1 MSKKRKLYKILLQ
14 KILNYVNFLI
24 HSNAIFIEKNT
35 AFFYQNIFRITTSYK
50 QLFFSLL
57 NHSTEFTKLFST
69 GQTLKRFTK
78 NLKFFK
84 KSITNINPLV
94 MHLRFMYV
102 EFFKNM
108 YLIECLNYSKKQYL
122 FLKKLISSLNSK
134 LRFIIFKKTW
144 QYTTQPVKRI
154 KRRIV
159 KLLKNL

>member
-1 MSKKRKLYKILLQ
+1 MSKKKKSYKILLQ

-24 HSNAIFIEKNT
+24 SSNSIFIEKNT
-35 AFFYQNIFRITTSYK
+35 ALFYQNIFRITTSYK

-57 NHSTEFTKLFST
+57 NYSTEFTKLFTT

-84 KSITNINPLV
+84 KSINNINPLV
-94 MHLRFMYV
+94 MHLRFKYV

-122 FLKKLISSLNSK
+122 FLKKLLNSLSSK

-154 KRRIV
+154 KRRVV

>member
-1 MSKKRKLYKILLQ
+1 MIQ
-14 KILNYVNFLI
+14 KILNYANFLI
-24 HSNAIFIEKNT
+24 ASNSIFIEKNT

-57 NHSTEFTKLFST
+57 NYSTEFTKLFST
-69 GQTLKRFTK
+69 GQTLKKYTK

-84 KSITNINPLV
+84 KSINNINPLV
-94 MHLRFMYV
+94 MHLRFSYV
-102 EFFKNM
+102 DFFKNM

-122 FLKKLISSLNSK
+122 FLKKLISSLMSK

-144 QYTTQPVKRI
+144 QYTTKPVKRI
-154 KRRIV
+154 KRRVV